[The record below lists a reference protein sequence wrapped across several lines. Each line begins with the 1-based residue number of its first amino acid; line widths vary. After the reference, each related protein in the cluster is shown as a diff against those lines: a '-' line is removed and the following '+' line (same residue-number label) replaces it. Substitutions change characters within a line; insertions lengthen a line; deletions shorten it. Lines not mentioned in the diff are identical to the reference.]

1 MIPPPQLKP
10 AKTPTFRQRKLAGEV
25 KEKPRKR
32 IKPVSSKRKTEGAE
46 YASLRKFF
54 LVAHPVCQFPG
65 CTCREGLE
73 IHHKARRGR
82 FFLRTDTWMAV
93 CRPHHDQIEKNPA
106 WAKANGYLLTPEQR
120 RLIANP
126 NHPRPFTLLP
136 R

>member
-1 MIPPPQLKP
+1 MIPPFQVKP
-10 AKTPTFRQRKLAGEV
+10 TRRLNYTERRRAGLVKVKPRQRV
-25 KEKPRKR
+25 
-32 IKPVSSKRKTEGAE
+32 KPVSRKRKTEAAE

-65 CTCREGLE
+65 CACCDGLE

-82 FFLRTDTWMAV
+82 FYLRTDTWMVV
-93 CRPHHDQIEKNPA
+93 CRPHHDQIEKNPE
-106 WAKANGYLLTPEQR
+106 WSKANGYLLTPEQR

-126 NHPRPFTLLP
+126 NHPQPFTLLP